1 MEFCIRN
8 IPKARITTTG
18 PLALTKATAPCLPAP
33 NTLIYGRYPS
43 ALGRIPV
50 RSFGSITRADKL
62 QDITSCLFG
71 MIVVKR
77 RGLTR
82 PDGGPKDVDHKFMSM
97 YIAINE
103 NESSY
108 LEENI
113 RDHTTDPKGVDRT
126 QISLITPSGMAGTIA
141 GTGFVDTNIKWS
153 INGYIF
159 GNMPSMTME
168 VGDHVRVLNRRY
180 DGD

>member
-1 MEFCIRN
+1 
-8 IPKARITTTG
+8 
-18 PLALTKATAPCLPAP
+18 
-33 NTLIYGRYPS
+33 
-43 ALGRIPV
+43 
-50 RSFGSITRADKL
+50 
-62 QDITSCLFG
+62 
-71 MIVVKR
+71 
-77 RGLTR
+77 
-82 PDGGPKDVDHKFMSM
+82 MSM

-103 NESSY
+103 NESWY

-180 DGD
+180 DSD